1 MAGLLTLPFFDVG
14 AGITPADGALLHF
27 NVVGSETDKDTYTTS
42 AATTPHANPVVA
54 DSKGVFPAIYL
65 VGDYDWVLTD
75 KNLVQINTGSVSELV
90 TGSGQSVNVLARDTL
105 NDAVID
111 TSLQAGLQINIAER
125 TTGNGGGAMW
135 DVVLSSTV
143 TENTYNIVQC
153 TGVGTLSLVLR
164 IGAVLESNQIG
175 CTGDGVTDDG
185 PAYRAGLEALKL
197 LNGGEFIF
205 SPSANGYVLGA
216 VRVDDVNNITING
229 NGQTVLADDPAL
241 NPTGRSVIHFNR
253 CDNVLVHNL
262 TIDGRFSAWVHSG
275 LDQSNHNISWND
287 GNNITV
293 RDCVL
298 KNAGYPNT
306 SSTDKQGDA
315 VYMQADQS
323 NILIEDNTFLDV
335 GRWGVVLEFS
345 TTDVDNVRVLDNTLL
360 TTDASNTSAL
370 GFLDFEF
377 MSSTANTVMS
387 NTVISGNTANY
398 NAYVALSNCT
408 HKNLTIRDNF
418 LSGKATDGSIKQTSF
433 PYGIFVTNLVSNPA
447 HENIKIMDNTLHAL
461 AGPNIKLD
469 RANIDTVITDNIIRD
484 DTVSANGSFNEA
496 INLLLCENI
505 TVKDNEIKGRHFA
518 TATLITI
525 TTDSG
530 TVSGNTVYHGTS
542 PNPCIN
548 MAPST
553 STTGETIYVKNNDME
568 NNSTNNVCLIR
579 KGCVFT
585 GNSGRSKLNEGY
597 AQVDTDV
604 KYIGQNDLKFSIAGG
619 GDAQQDTMVKQLV
632 DNDNNIVWLTSS
644 PTKGTW
650 NQGDIIL
657 NKVAAASGQ
666 IGWVP
671 VVAGTLGTLNSG
683 STTGGITTGTNALV
697 VNDATDL
704 KIGQYIAIAGVTG
717 TKRIRMIS
725 GLNITLT
732 SNADA
737 TVAAAAVSYVTPAFK
752 TWGTITA

>member
-1 MAGLLTLPFFDVG
+1 
-14 AGITPADGALLHF
+14 
-27 NVVGSETDKDTYTTS
+27 
-42 AATTPHANPVVA
+42 
-54 DSKGVFPAIYL
+54 
-65 VGDYDWVLTD
+65 
-75 KNLVQINTGSVSELV
+75 
-90 TGSGQSVNVLARDTL
+90 
-105 NDAVID
+105 
-111 TSLQAGLQINIAER
+111 
-125 TTGNGGGAMW
+125 
-135 DVVLSSTV
+135 
-143 TENTYNIVQC
+143 
-153 TGVGTLSLVLR
+153 
-164 IGAVLESNQIG
+164 
-175 CTGDGVTDDG
+175 
-185 PAYRAGLEALKL
+185 
-197 LNGGEFIF
+197 
-205 SPSANGYVLGA
+205 
-216 VRVDDVNNITING
+216 
-229 NGQTVLADDPAL
+229 
-241 NPTGRSVIHFNR
+241 
-253 CDNVLVHNL
+253 
-262 TIDGRFSAWVHSG
+262 
-275 LDQSNHNISWND
+275 
-287 GNNITV
+287 
-293 RDCVL
+293 
-298 KNAGYPNT
+298 
-306 SSTDKQGDA
+306 
-315 VYMQADQS
+315 MQADQS
-323 NILIEDNTFLDV
+323 NILIENNTFLDV

-553 STTGETIYVKNNDME
+553 STTGETIYVKNN
-568 NNSTNNVCLIR
+568 
-579 KGCVFT
+579 
-585 GNSGRSKLNEGY
+585 EGY